1 LTCVAIF
8 LTSLSAIPQR
18 ARAEEKGEPQ
28 MVWLSYAEGEVKFS
42 PGHKGQPKLGKDWI
56 EANRGQ
62 VMENGYT
69 LVTEKGRAEIEF
81 EDRTVVYLAENSA
94 LEFAWLWAQANKNRT
109 ETELNLLTG
118 MATIMHP
125 SVDWLDLDTP
135 AVRLSFMHAHM
146 TRVECALD
154 GVVIKEFEE
163 ADTILS
169 NAGITKVNAGES
181 VAIAGGKVTRLKG
194 MEQPG
199 EDEELNEWAVRTV
212 RQPEF
217 VGNEASN
224 GWDQWVE
231 ERVATRRALVAE
243 GLRESGLT
251 EPIPGLM
258 GMMEGGRFFDCLQGK
273 CWKAN
278 GAMRQAGANGFV
290 GQAEPMTAAATN
302 DRAQM
307 AMPESLSET
316 DRTPQRPTI
325 VVNQAMLTRCPM
337 EAWQVTAGGTVMQ
350 YGTCLAGS
358 WNDPRWDSKGPCRRW
373 DPARNMYVYWRRCDV
388 YPTWVVGRRHYRH
401 ECHLV
406 KVGHHEIGILPRHPL
421 ESRGKPLVNA
431 KSGILVLAVEK
442 GQVQAR
448 VQPVSSKGVHTV
460 GSVPRGIEREL
471 MESAPRVMA
480 PVIEAK
486 MVEAILPR
494 GVLGA
499 GHAAGQT
506 NVTVIRLDM
515 KTGNF
520 LGRSSDAG
528 GGSRAVSVGHVGGGG
543 GASGGGSHGGSGG
556 GGASSGGGDTRAED
570 RQEERRGV
578 VEVVVDI
585 IEWIQRGCLVIV
597 QEQRGKIGARRGS
610 P

>member
-1 LTCVAIF
+1 MKRTPRLLTCVAIF
-8 LTSLSAIPQR
+8 LTSLSVFPQQ
-18 ARAEEKGEPQ
+18 AKAKEKGEPQ

-81 EDRTVVYLAENSA
+81 EDGTVVYLAENSA
-94 LEFAWLWAQANKNRT
+94 LEFDWLWAQAMKNRT

-125 SVDWLDLDTP
+125 SGDRLDLETP
-135 AVRLSFMHAHM
+135 AIRLAFMQAHM
-146 TRVECALD
+146 MRVECGLD
-154 GVVIKEFEE
+154 GVVIKEIEGA
-163 ADTILS
+163 ADTILGKG
-169 NAGITKVNAGES
+169 GITKVSTGES

-194 MEQPG
+194 IEQTG
-199 EDEELNEWAVRTV
+199 EYAELNEWAVRTV
-212 RQPEF
+212 RQPEL
-217 VGNEASN
+217 VGNETSN

-231 ERVATRRALVAE
+231 ERVAMRRSLVAE

-258 GMMEGGRFFDCLQGK
+258 GMMEGGRFFDCRQGK
-273 CWKAN
+273 CWEAN
-278 GAMRQAGANGFV
+278 GAMRQAVGANGFV
-290 GQAEPMTAAATN
+290 GQAEPMTAVATN
-302 DRAQM
+302 DRAAQM
-307 AMPESLSET
+307 AIPESLGET

-325 VVNQAMLTRCPM
+325 MVNQAMLTRCPM
-337 EAWQVTAGGTVMQ
+337 EAWQVTAGGTVTQ

-358 WNDPRWDSKGPCRRW
+358 WNDAPWDSNGQCRRW

-388 YPTWVVGRRHYRH
+388 YSTWVAGRHHHRH

-406 KVGHHEIGILPRHPL
+406 KVGHHEIGILPRHPQ
-421 ESRGKPLVNA
+421 EPKGKPVVNA
-431 KSGILVLAVEK
+431 KSGILVLAVDK
-442 GQVQAR
+442 GQLQAGVQR
-448 VQPVSSKGVHTV
+448 VPSKGVQTV
-460 GSVPRGIEREL
+460 RSVPRGIERGL
-471 MESAPRVMA
+471 RESVPRVTA

-499 GHAAGQT
+499 EHAEGQK
-506 NVTVIRLDM
+506 NVTAIRLDM

-520 LGRSSDAG
+520 VGRSSDAG
-528 GGSRAVSVGHVGGGG
+528 GGSHAVSVGHVGGGG
-543 GASGGGSHGGSGG
+543 GMSGGGSHGGSGG
-556 GGASSGGGDTRAED
+556 GGSSGGG
-570 RQEERRGV
+570 G
-578 VEVVVDI
+578 
-585 IEWIQRGCLVIV
+585 G
-597 QEQRGKIGARRGS
+597 GHSGGGASGGGGGGGGHH
-610 P
+610 